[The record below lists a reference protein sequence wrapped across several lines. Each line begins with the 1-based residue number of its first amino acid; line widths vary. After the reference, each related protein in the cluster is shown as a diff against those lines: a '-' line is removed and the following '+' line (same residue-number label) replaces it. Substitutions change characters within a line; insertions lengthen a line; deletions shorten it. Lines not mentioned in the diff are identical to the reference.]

1 MLQVFTY
8 RGRLGR
14 LSYFGKSLG
23 VLFVALVAAGVV
35 TAAAIMMENYYLFF
49 LLLPIWIAAIVVQT
63 LLGIRRLH
71 DFDFSG
77 WWYLPCL
84 IAILVG
90 GQMANSDN
98 AAAMLIGVVLNLA
111 PTCILLFKPG
121 TDGANRFGP
130 APVASGEVAALS
142 PT

>member
-23 VLFVALVAAGVV
+23 VLFVALVAAGIV
-35 TAAAIMMENYYLFF
+35 TAAAIMMENYFLFV
-49 LLLPIWIAAIVVQT
+49 LLLPIWFAAIGVQA

-71 DFDFSG
+71 DLDLSG

-84 IAILVG
+84 VAILVG

-98 AAAMLIGVVLNLA
+98 AAVMLFGVFLNLA
-111 PTCILLFKPG
+111 PTCVLLFKPG
-121 TDGANRFGP
+121 TDGANRFGS
-130 APVASGEVAALS
+130 APVASGEAAALS